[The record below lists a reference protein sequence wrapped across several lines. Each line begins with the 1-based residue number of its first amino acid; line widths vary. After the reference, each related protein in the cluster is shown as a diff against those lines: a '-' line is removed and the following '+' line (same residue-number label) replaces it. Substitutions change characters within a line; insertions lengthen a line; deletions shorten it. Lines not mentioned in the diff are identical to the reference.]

1 LRIHSFMNSKRKQI
15 QSIFNVKRR
24 FEKKKMFSRNPSN
37 NNLKETN
44 ELDNLNKI
52 INNLKNENLEL
63 KKENETLRVENL
75 DKNLIITKLKS
86 EKFLI
91 YNELIELVNT
101 LKTVDIK
108 LLNKFYKNLSS
119 NSQLSKNYMP
129 SSLGIKYNIL
139 SVQNQL
145 SYLMHS
151 DLVSAKGYQ
160 DYLTKAKDTFS
171 KAREEEDVDNNILKN
186 EEVNLKEEQENIID
200 LDKYILVVKKFEKE
214 FENICDKNMR
224 KSNLKNDY

>member
-1 LRIHSFMNSKRKQI
+1 MNNRRKQI
-15 QSIFNVKRR
+15 QSIFKVICR
-24 FEKKKMFSRNPSN
+24 FEKKKILSRNPSN
-37 NNLKETN
+37 TNLKETN
-44 ELDNLNKI
+44 ELENLNKI

-63 KKENETLRVENL
+63 KKENEILRVENL

-86 EKFLI
+86 EKFLL

-119 NSQLSKNYMP
+119 NSKLSKNYMP

-160 DYLTKAKDTFS
+160 DYLTKSKDTFS
-171 KAREEEDVDNNILKN
+171 KTREEEDVDNNIIKK
-186 EEVNLKEEQENIID
+186 EEVNLKEEQDNLID
-200 LDKYILVVKKFEKE
+200 LDKY
-214 FENICDKNMR
+214 M
-224 KSNLKNDY
+224 

>member
-1 LRIHSFMNSKRKQI
+1 MTSKRKLT
-15 QSIFNVKRR
+15 QSIIILIFR
-24 FEKKKMFSRNPSN
+24 FEKKKIISNLTN
-37 NNLKETN
+37 NNFKETN

-63 KKENETLRVENL
+63 KKENETLRVENIE
-75 DKNLIITKLKS
+75 KNLIISKLKS

-91 YNELIELVNT
+91 FNELIELVNT

-108 LLNKFYKNLSS
+108 LLNKFYKNQSM
-119 NSQLSKNYMP
+119 NNKLSKNYMP

-145 SYLMHS
+145 TYLMHS
-151 DLVSAKGYQ
+151 DLVTAKGYQ
-160 DYLTKAKDTFS
+160 EHLTKAKDIYS
-171 KAREEEDVDNNILKN
+171 KTREEDDNVHNNIIKN
-186 EEVNLKEEQENIID
+186 EELNIKDEQDNFID
-200 LDKYILVVKKFEKE
+200 LEKYILVIKKFEKE

>member
-1 LRIHSFMNSKRKQI
+1 MGTPNI
-15 QSIFNVKRR
+15 
-24 FEKKKMFSRNPSN
+24 

-44 ELDNLNKI
+44 EIDNLNKI

-63 KKENETLRVENL
+63 TKENETLRVENL

-119 NSQLSKNYMP
+119 NSKLNRNYMP

-139 SVQNQL
+139 SVQNQV

-160 DYLTKAKDTFS
+160 DYLNKGKDTFS
-171 KAREEEDVDNNILKN
+171 KAREEEDVDNNILRN
-186 EEVNLKEEQENIID
+186 EEVNLNEEHKNLID

>member
-1 LRIHSFMNSKRKQI
+1 
-15 QSIFNVKRR
+15 
-24 FEKKKMFSRNPSN
+24 MFSRNPSN

-186 EEVNLKEEQENIID
+186 EEVNLKEEPENIID

>member
-1 LRIHSFMNSKRKQI
+1 
-15 QSIFNVKRR
+15 
-24 FEKKKMFSRNPSN
+24 MFSRNPSN

>member
-1 LRIHSFMNSKRKQI
+1 
-15 QSIFNVKRR
+15 
-24 FEKKKMFSRNPSN
+24 
-37 NNLKETN
+37 
-44 ELDNLNKI
+44 
-52 INNLKNENLEL
+52 
-63 KKENETLRVENL
+63 
-75 DKNLIITKLKS
+75 
-86 EKFLI
+86 
-91 YNELIELVNT
+91 
-101 LKTVDIK
+101 
-108 LLNKFYKNLSS
+108 
-119 NSQLSKNYMP
+119 MP